1 MELLLDQLLQLLRQ
15 ERGEFWVS
23 SQQLWDSIN
32 HSYCIQTGQHWARM
46 VWCSG
51 RRTTSLTWALRQ
63 RQARYYVQKARKV
76 FWSRTFYILHRIYHP
91 VYDISFYI
99 QYIIPTMGKDSISST
114 LKPGRGLR
122 EPSMDRGS
130 KVGNL
135 TVYTCHL
142 WGKKNIKRFIDLE
155 LL

>member
-1 MELLLDQLLQLLRQ
+1 MSA
-15 ERGEFWVS
+15 F
-23 SQQLWDSIN
+23 
-32 HSYCIQTGQHWARM
+32 
-46 VWCSG
+46 
-51 RRTTSLTWALRQ
+51 
-63 RQARYYVQKARKV
+63 
-76 FWSRTFYILHRIYHP
+76 ILYRIYYH

-99 QYIIPTMGKDSISST
+99 QYIISTTRKDSISST